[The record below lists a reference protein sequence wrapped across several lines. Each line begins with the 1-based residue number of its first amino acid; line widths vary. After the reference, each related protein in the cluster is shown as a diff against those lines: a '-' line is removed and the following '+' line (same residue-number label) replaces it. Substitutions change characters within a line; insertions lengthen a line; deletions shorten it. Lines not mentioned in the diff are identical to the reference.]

1 MIFIAKGFWQH
12 STNVGLLT
20 LVYLGLANLVHGWIA
35 GNTLVPPVWSP
46 AGITQA
52 TVLLLREHLWW
63 LSKHQGVLPSVSWGE
78 FFWTVSPQRFW
89 PVSGITALGYILSV
103 FLSIGLARLWQLRP
117 SLERRRDVLGFLGL
131 SILATLIAPTVSL
144 TNLHLSGEFDG
155 RNFGGM
161 WWQWWLGDLMV
172 VLVLVPVFLVWC
184 YLVKELKVGR
194 LFAFGLR
201 PRFRRRRRCAN
212 ANAQGRPSATK
223 RGQLAKVEKV
233 EESTQTNLRLSN
245 QQPLT
250 PQASIKIKQ
259 FILAAIWLIS
269 LLTVSWGVFGS
280 DIGPKM
286 ATYPLAWLTFPWL
299 IWAALQFGQRLT
311 TLGCLM
317 VSSIAIVGTSLGTG
331 PFFASTGDLSK
342 AVPLLQVFMILMATI
357 ALLLAATTSEL
368 NAGAELLRLSEAKY
382 RSIFENAM
390 EGICQT
396 TPDGHYISANPALA
410 RIYGYQSSAELVAS
424 VTDIAH
430 QLYVDPQRRA
440 DLLLQLQEDGLVSGF
455 EAQIYQKDGTIIWI
469 SKNVRAI
476 HDSSNFLLYY
486 EATVEDITERKQAQ
500 EALRQ
505 QNEQLEHQ
513 FQERTATL
521 RQLNRQLIAEVLEHK
536 RIEDALR
543 ESEERFALAIQANTN
558 GLFEINLKTY
568 DHYYSPQFLSLI
580 GYPLDEDRPTI
591 NELLALIHLE
601 DIDEVTAI
609 LDNLLAGRSSQWKHK
624 FRLLRT
630 DGSISWI
637 LSTGLVIKDDNGQV
651 VRLVGTF
658 TNITDSQRVKAL
670 LAGQNRILEM
680 ITQWEKLP
688 DVLDRLARLIE
699 EQLPKIRCAFL
710 LVDKNGVNL
719 RHSAA
724 PSLPESYIQAIDG
737 MVIGPYIGC
746 CGTAAYWREPVMV
759 KDIATHPLCRN
770 IRDFALSHNLR
781 GCWSIP
787 ILSTEGTVLGTF
799 SNYYTEPH
807 TPNREEQELADKA
820 TQLARIAIERSVA
833 QEDVLRTNAMLKA
846 QQEAAI
852 DGILVVDENF
862 RVVSYNQHF
871 CELWQTPEQLFQAN
885 DIKELLKQL
894 SSQLKHP
901 EEFLAQVDYLQAHPK
916 TTHYDELVTKDE
928 RIFDFYSAPVLTS
941 GGDYYGR
948 IFCNRDIT
956 ERKLSEAKLRQ
967 AEQKYRKLVE
977 SAGDAILMADAETGI
992 ILEANQMA
1000 EQMLGRGRDEI
1011 IGLHNS
1017 QIIPP
1022 ERFKAYAQILHQHV
1036 EAGGVFQEELELLH
1050 QVGTTVPVEVS
1061 ATTLELQ
1068 GKRVVQ
1074 GIFRD
1079 ISDRKQ
1085 AEQALKQA
1093 KVDAEVANRA
1103 KSEFLANMSHELRT
1117 PLNGILGYAQ
1127 ILQEEPNL
1135 SATHKEQLSIIQQS
1149 GQHLLTLLNDILDLS
1164 KIEARKMELDVRDF
1178 QFPKFLEG
1186 IVEIVVISAKQKNI
1200 SFRYEF
1206 LSPLPE
1212 FVKGDEIRL
1221 RQVLMNLLGN
1231 AVKFT
1236 DTGEVTFKVG
1246 YLGCSELNVDRF
1258 NLVSAGS
1265 AEGHAFAVGDPEG
1278 WPKGQGD
1285 QDNLPYGNAKGEQP
1299 KNRGLK
1305 AVGHAA
1311 RTATLRQQALT
1322 EKQGTKKMR
1331 FVIADTGIGI
1341 PPKQLAEIFLPFH
1354 QVGNTD
1360 RQVNG
1365 TGLGLSI
1372 SKRLAELMGSELKVK
1387 STVGQGSIFWLDL
1400 DLPEVS
1406 EEQQGGQGIV
1416 ESTKAE
1422 KAEDVMPVPPSPEKI
1437 SILYE
1442 LAIMGDIRGIQ
1453 EEANLIEQLDHKFIP
1468 FAQTLRKLSKGF
1480 QERQILE
1487 FVGKYM
1493 DKKYH

>member
-1 MIFIAKGFWQH
+1 M
-12 STNVGLLT
+12 
-20 LVYLGLANLVHGWIA
+20 VYLGLANLVHGLIA

-46 AGITQA
+46 AGITQV

-63 LSKHQGVLPSVSWGE
+63 LTEHQGVLPSVSWGQ

-103 FLSIGLARLWQLRP
+103 FLSIGLARLWELRP

-131 SILATLIAPTVSL
+131 SMLATVIAPTVTL
-144 TNLHLSGEFDG
+144 TNIHLSGKFDG

-172 VLVLVPVFLVWC
+172 VLVVVPVFLVWC
-184 YLVKELKVGR
+184 YLVKQLKIGR
-194 LFAFGLR
+194 LFAFGR
-201 PRFRRRRRCAN
+201 SPRF
-212 ANAQGRPSATK
+212 ANAQRRPLATLRERLCRK

-233 EESTQTNLRLSN
+233 EESTQTNLQLSN

-286 ATYPLAWLTFPWL
+286 ATYPLAWLPFPWL

-317 VSSIAIVGTSLGTG
+317 VLSIAIVGTSLGTG

-342 AVPLLQVFMILMATI
+342 AVPLLQVFMTLMATI
-357 ALLLAATTSEL
+357 ALFLAATTSEL
-368 NAGAELLRLSEAKY
+368 KAAAKLLRLSEAKY
-382 RSIFENAM
+382 RSIFENARS
-390 EGICQT
+390 GICQT

-410 RIYGYQSSAELVAS
+410 RLYGYQSSAELVAS

-440 DLLLQLQEDGLVSGF
+440 DLLLQLQEHGVVSGF

-505 QNEQLEHQ
+505 QNQQLEHQ

-580 GYPLDEDRPTI
+580 GYRLDQDRPTI
-591 NELLALIHLE
+591 NQLLALIHLE
-601 DIDEVTAI
+601 DIDEVKAI
-609 LDNLLAGRSSQWKHK
+609 LDNLFAGRSSQWKHK

-637 LSTGLVIKDDNGQV
+637 LSTGLMIKDDNGEV
-651 VRLVGTF
+651 LRLVGTF
-658 TNITDSQRVKAL
+658 TDITDSQRVKAL

-688 DVLDRLARLIE
+688 DVLDQLARLIE

-770 IRDFALSHNLR
+770 IRDVALSHNLR

-787 ILSTEGTVLGTF
+787 ILSTQGTVLGTF
-799 SNYYTEPH
+799 STYYTEPH

-1000 EQMLGRGRDEI
+1000 EQMLGRGRAEI
-1011 IGLHNS
+1011 IGLHQS

-1022 ERFKAYAQILHQHV
+1022 QRFKAYAQIFQQHV

-1127 ILQEEPNL
+1127 ILQEEPQL

-1236 DTGEVTFKVG
+1236 DTGEVSLKVG

-1258 NLVSAGS
+1258 NLVG
-1265 AEGHAFAVGDPEG
+1265 V
-1278 WPKGQGD
+1278 WPKGQGF

-1299 KNRGLK
+1299 KNR
-1305 AVGHAA
+1305 
-1311 RTATLRQQALT
+1311 QALT

-1354 QVGNTD
+1354 QVGNTE

-1387 STVGQGSIFWLDL
+1387 STVGQGSIFWIDL

-1416 ESTKAE
+1416 ESTKGE
-1422 KAEDVMPVPPSPEKI
+1422 KAEDVMPVAPSQEKI
-1437 SILYE
+1437 SVLYE

-1468 FAQTLRKLSKGF
+1468 FAQNLRKLSKGF

-1493 DKKYH
+1493 DKQDHEAPRKSKDLKTPDKASQK

>member
-12 STNVGLLT
+12 LSNVGLLT
-20 LVYLGLANLVHGWIA
+20 LVYLGLANLVHGLIG

-63 LSKHQGVLPSVSWGE
+63 LTEHQGVVPSVSWGQ

-103 FLSIGLARLWQLRP
+103 LLSIGLALWWQLRP
-117 SLERRRDVLGFLGL
+117 SLERRRDVLGLLGV
-131 SILATLIAPTVSL
+131 SMLATLIAPTVTL

-155 RNFGGM
+155 RNFGWM
-161 WWQWWLGDLMV
+161 WWKWWLGDLMV
-172 VLVLVPVFLVWC
+172 VVVVVPVFLVWC

-194 LFAFGLR
+194 F
-201 PRFRRRRRCAN
+201 
-212 ANAQGRPSATK
+212 
-223 RGQLAKVEKV
+223 KVEKV
-233 EESTQTNLRLSN
+233 EQSTQTNLQLSK

-259 FILAAIWLIS
+259 IILAAIWLIS

-280 DIGPKM
+280 EIAPEM
-286 ATYPLAWLTFPWL
+286 ATYPLTWLTFPWL

-317 VSSIAIVGTSLGTG
+317 VWSIAIVGTSLGTG
-331 PFFASTGDLSK
+331 PFVASTGDLSE

-357 ALLLAATTSEL
+357 ALFLAATTSER
-368 NAGAELLRLSEAKY
+368 NSAAELLRLSVAKY
-382 RSIFENAM
+382 RSIFENAV

-396 TPDGHYISANPALA
+396 TPDGRYISANPALA
-410 RIYGYQSSAELVAS
+410 RIYGYQSPEELIAS

-440 DLLLQLQEDGLVSGF
+440 DLLLQLQEDGVVSGF

-476 HDSSNFLLYY
+476 HYSSNFLLYY
-486 EATVEDITERKQAQ
+486 EATVEEITERKQAQ
-500 EALRQ
+500 DALRH
-505 QNEQLEHQ
+505 QNERLEHQ

-580 GYPLDEDRPTI
+580 GYPLDQDGPTI

-601 DIDEVTAI
+601 DQDQVKAI
-609 LDNLLAGRSSQWKHK
+609 LDNLCAGRSSQWKQR
-624 FRLLRT
+624 FRLLRK

-637 LSTGLVIKDDNGQV
+637 LSTGLVISDDHGEV

-658 TNITDSQRVKAL
+658 TDITDSQRVKAL

-710 LVDKNGVNL
+710 LVEKNGVNL

-737 MVIGPYIGC
+737 MVIGPYMGC
-746 CGTAAYWREPVMV
+746 CGTAAYWRESVVV

-770 IRDFALSHNLR
+770 IRDLALSHNLKA
-781 GCWSIP
+781 CWSIP
-787 ILSTEGTVLGTF
+787 ILSTQGTVLGTF
-799 SNYYTEPH
+799 STYYTEPH

-862 RVVSYNQHF
+862 RVVSYNQRF
-871 CELWQTPEQLFQAN
+871 CDLWQTPEQLFQAN
-885 DIKELLKQL
+885 HIKDLLKQV
-894 SSQLKHP
+894 SSQLNHP

-916 TTHYDELVTKDE
+916 TTNYDELLIKDG

-1000 EQMLGRGRDEI
+1000 EQMLGRGRAEI
-1011 IGLHNS
+1011 IGLHQS
-1017 QIIPP
+1017 QIIPR
-1022 ERFKAYAQILHQHV
+1022 ERFKAYSQIFQQHV
-1036 EAGGVFQEELELLH
+1036 EAGGVFQVELELLH
-1050 QVGTTVPVEVS
+1050 QVGKTVPVEVS

-1068 GKRVVQ
+1068 GKTVVQ

-1135 SATHKEQLSIIQQS
+1135 SATQKEQLSIIQQS

-1236 DTGEVTFKVG
+1236 DTGGVTFKVG

-1258 NLVSAGS
+1258 NVVRVRAASALPK
-1265 AEGHAFAVGDPEG
+1265 A
-1278 WPKGQGD
+1278 WPKGQGC
-1285 QDNLPYGNAKGEQP
+1285 QDNLPYGNPKGEQP
-1299 KNRGLK
+1299 KNLPFGNAK
-1305 AVGHAA
+1305 GE
-1311 RTATLRQQALT
+1311 QPLT
-1322 EKQGTKKMR
+1322 EKQGTQKMR

-1400 DLPEVS
+1400 DLPDVS

-1416 ESTKAE
+1416 ESTKEE
-1422 KAEDVMPVPPSPEKI
+1422 KAEEVMPVAPSPEKI
-1437 SILYE
+1437 SVLYE

-1453 EEANLIEQLDHKFIP
+1453 EEANLIEQLDDKFIP
-1468 FAQTLRKLSKGF
+1468 FAQNLRQLSKGF

-1493 DKKYH
+1493 DKKDREAHGQSKD

>member
-1 MIFIAKGFWQH
+1 MIFIPKGFWQH
-12 STNVGLLT
+12 LTNLGLLT
-20 LVYLGLANLVHGWIA
+20 LVYLGLANLVHGLIG

-46 AGITQA
+46 AGVTQA

-63 LSKHQGVLPSVSWGE
+63 LTEQQGVLPSVSWGQ
-78 FFWTVSPQRFW
+78 FFWTVSAQRFW
-89 PVSGITALGYILSV
+89 PVSVITALGYILSV
-103 FLSIGLARLWQLRP
+103 LLSIGLALLWQLRP
-117 SLERRRDVLGFLGL
+117 SLERRRDVLGFLGV
-131 SILATLIAPTVSL
+131 SMVATLIAPTVSL
-144 TNLHLSGEFDG
+144 THLHLSGEFDG

-161 WWQWWLGDLMV
+161 WWKWWLGDLMV
-172 VLVLVPVFLVWC
+172 VLVVVPVFLVWC

-194 LFAFGLR
+194 LFAFAQ
-201 PRFRRRRRCAN
+201 RRLCR
-212 ANAQGRPSATK
+212 K

-233 EESTQTNLRLSN
+233 EQSTQTNLQLSN

-259 FILAAIWLIS
+259 IILAAIWLIS
-269 LLTVSWGVFGS
+269 LLTVSWAVFGS
-280 DIGPKM
+280 DIAPEM
-286 ATYPLAWLTFPWL
+286 ATYPLACLTFPWL
-299 IWAALQFGQRLT
+299 IWATLQFGQRLT

-331 PFFASTGDLSK
+331 PFLASTGDLSE

-357 ALLLAATTSEL
+357 ALFLAAITSER
-368 NAGAELLRLSEAKY
+368 NSAAELLLLSVAKY
-382 RSIFENAM
+382 RSIFENAV

-396 TPDGHYISANPALA
+396 TPDGSYISANPALA
-410 RIYGYQSSAELVAS
+410 RIYGYQSPEELVAS

-440 DLLLQLQEDGLVSGF
+440 DLLLQLQEDGVVSGF
-455 EAQIYQKDGTIIWI
+455 EAQIYQKDGSIIWI

-476 HDSSNFLLYY
+476 RDSSNFLLYY
-486 EATVEDITERKQAQ
+486 EATVEEITERKHAQ
-500 EALRQ
+500 DALLY
-505 QNEQLEHQ
+505 QNERLEYQ

-580 GYPLDEDRPTI
+580 GYPLDQDGPTI

-601 DIDEVTAI
+601 DQDQVKAI
-609 LDNLLAGRSSQWKHK
+609 LDNLCTGRSSQRCSAVLGVSPMSDCIKKWKQK

-637 LSTGLVIKDDNGQV
+637 LSTGLVITDDNGEV

-658 TNITDSQRVKAL
+658 TDITDSQRVKAL

-719 RHSAA
+719 RHTAA

-737 MVIGPYIGC
+737 MVIAPYMGC
-746 CGTAAYWREPVMV
+746 CGTAAYWRESVMV
-759 KDIATHPLCRN
+759 KDIATHPLCGS
-770 IRDFALSHNLR
+770 IRDLALSHNLR
-781 GCWSIP
+781 ACWSIP
-787 ILSTEGTVLGTF
+787 ILSTQGTVLGTF
-799 SNYYTEPH
+799 STYYTEPH
-807 TPNREEQELADKA
+807 TPNPEEQELADKA

-862 RVVSYNQHF
+862 RVVSYNHRF
-871 CELWQTPEQLFQAN
+871 SDLWQTPEQLFETN
-885 DIKELLKQL
+885 DIQELLKQV

-916 TTHYDELVTKDE
+916 TTNYDELLIKDG

-1000 EQMLGRGRDEI
+1000 EQMLGRRRAEI
-1011 IGLHNS
+1011 IGLHQS
-1017 QIIPP
+1017 QIIPR
-1022 ERFKAYAQILHQHV
+1022 ERFKAYSQSFQQHV

-1068 GKRVVQ
+1068 GKTVVQ

-1103 KSEFLANMSHELRT
+1103 KSEFVANMSHELRT

-1135 SATHKEQLSIIQQS
+1135 SATQKEQLSIIQQS

-1164 KIEARKMELDVRDF
+1164 KIEAIKMELDVRDF

-1186 IVEIVVISAKQKNI
+1186 IVEIVVISAKQKNL

-1236 DTGEVTFKVG
+1236 DTGGVTFKVG
-1246 YLGCSELNVDRF
+1246 YLGCSELNVDR
-1258 NLVSAGS
+1258 S
-1265 AEGHAFAVGDPEG
+1265 
-1278 WPKGQGD
+1278 
-1285 QDNLPYGNAKGEQP
+1285 
-1299 KNRGLK
+1299 
-1305 AVGHAA
+1305 
-1311 RTATLRQQALT
+1311 LT
-1322 EKQGTKKMR
+1322 EKQGTQKMR

-1400 DLPEVS
+1400 DLPDVS
-1406 EEQQGGQGIV
+1406 QEQQGGQGIV
-1416 ESTKAE
+1416 ESTKEE
-1422 KAEDVMPVPPSPEKI
+1422 KAEDVMPVAPSPEKI
-1437 SILYE
+1437 SVLYE
-1442 LAIMGDIRGIQ
+1442 LAIIGDIRGIQ
-1453 EEANLIEQLDHKFIP
+1453 EEANLIEQLDDKFIP
-1468 FAQTLRKLSKGF
+1468 FAQNLRQLSKGF

-1487 FVGKYM
+1487 FVRNYM
-1493 DKKYH
+1493 DKKDREAHGQSKD

>member
-12 STNVGLLT
+12 LTNVGLLT
-20 LVYLGLANLVHGWIA
+20 LVYLGLANLVHGLIG

-63 LSKHQGVLPSVSWGE
+63 LTEHQGVLPSVSWGQ

-103 FLSIGLARLWQLRP
+103 LLSIGLALWWQLRP
-117 SLERRRDVLGFLGL
+117 SLERRRDVLGFLGV
-131 SILATLIAPTVSL
+131 SMFATLIAPTVSL
-144 TNLHLSGEFDG
+144 THLHLSGEFDG
-155 RNFGGM
+155 RNFGWM

-172 VLVLVPVFLVWC
+172 VLVVVPVFLVWC

-194 LFAFGLR
+194 F
-201 PRFRRRRRCAN
+201 
-212 ANAQGRPSATK
+212 
-223 RGQLAKVEKV
+223 KVEKV
-233 EESTQTNLRLSN
+233 EESTQTNLQLSN

-259 FILAAIWLIS
+259 IILVAIWLIS

-280 DIGPKM
+280 DIAPEM
-286 ATYPLAWLTFPWL
+286 ATYPLACLIFPWL

-331 PFFASTGDLSK
+331 PFLASTGNLSE

-357 ALLLAATTSEL
+357 PLFLAATTSEL
-368 NAGAELLRLSEAKY
+368 NAAAKLLRLSEAKY

-440 DLLLQLQEDGLVSGF
+440 DLLLQLQEDLVVSGF

-543 ESEERFALAIQANTN
+543 ESEERFALAIQSNTN

-580 GYPLDEDRPTI
+580 GYPLDQDRPTI

-601 DIDEVTAI
+601 DIDEVKAI
-609 LDNLLAGRSSQWKHK
+609 LDNLLAGRSSQRCSAVLGVSTGLTRCGRRFRTQPLPMSDCIKKWKHK

-637 LSTGLVIKDDNGQV
+637 LSTGLVIKDDNGEV

-658 TNITDSQRVKAL
+658 TDITDSQRVKAL

-781 GCWSIP
+781 ACWSIP
-787 ILSTEGTVLGTF
+787 ILSTQGTVLGTF
-799 SNYYTEPH
+799 STYYTEPH

-820 TQLARIAIERSVA
+820 TQLARIAIERSMA
-833 QEDVLRTNAMLKA
+833 QDDVLRTNAMLKA

-916 TTHYDELVTKDE
+916 TTNYDELLIKDG

-1000 EQMLGRGRDEI
+1000 EQMLGRGRGEI
-1011 IGLHNS
+1011 IGLHQS
-1017 QIIPP
+1017 QIIPR
-1022 ERFKAYAQILHQHV
+1022 ERFKAYSQIFQQHV
-1036 EAGGVFQEELELLH
+1036 EAGGVFQVELELLH
-1050 QVGTTVPVEVS
+1050 QFGTTVPVEVS

-1127 ILQEEPNL
+1127 ILQEEPQL

-1258 NLVSAGS
+1258 NVVREA
-1265 AEGHAFAVGDPEG
+1265 
-1278 WPKGQGD
+1278 WPKGQGCL
-1285 QDNLPYGNAKGEQP
+1285 DNLPYGNAKSEQP
-1299 KNRGLK
+1299 
-1305 AVGHAA
+1305 
-1311 RTATLRQQALT
+1311 LT
-1322 EKQGTKKMR
+1322 EKQGTQKMR

-1400 DLPEVS
+1400 DLP
-1406 EEQQGGQGIV
+1406 
-1416 ESTKAE
+1416 
-1422 KAEDVMPVPPSPEKI
+1422 
-1437 SILYE
+1437 
-1442 LAIMGDIRGIQ
+1442 
-1453 EEANLIEQLDHKFIP
+1453 
-1468 FAQTLRKLSKGF
+1468 
-1480 QERQILE
+1480 
-1487 FVGKYM
+1487 
-1493 DKKYH
+1493 

>member
-12 STNVGLLT
+12 LTNLALLT
-20 LVYLGLANLVHGWIA
+20 LVYLGLANLVHGLIG

-46 AGITQA
+46 VGITQA
-52 TVLLLREHLWW
+52 TVLLLREHLWR
-63 LSKHQGVLPSVSWGE
+63 LTEHQGVLPSVSWGQ

-103 FLSIGLARLWQLRP
+103 LLSIGLALWWQLRP
-117 SLERRRDVLGFLGL
+117 SLERQRDVLGFLGV
-131 SILATLIAPTVSL
+131 SMLATLIAPTVTL

-172 VLVLVPVFLVWC
+172 VLVVVPVFLVWC
-184 YLVKELKVGR
+184 YLVKQLKLGR

-212 ANAQGRPSATK
+212 ANAQGRPSATLRERLCPK
-223 RGQLAKVEKV
+223 RGQLAKGEKV
-233 EESTQTNLRLSN
+233 EESTQTNLQLSN

-259 FILAAIWLIS
+259 IILVAIWLIS

-280 DIGPKM
+280 DIAPEM
-286 ATYPLAWLTFPWL
+286 ATYPLPWLTFPWL

-331 PFFASTGDLSK
+331 PFLVSTGDLSE
-342 AVPLLQVFMILMATI
+342 ALPLLQVFMILMATI
-357 ALLLAATTSEL
+357 ALFLAATKSER
-368 NAGAELLRLSEAKY
+368 NSAAELLLLSVAKY
-382 RSIFENAM
+382 RSIFENAV

-396 TPDGHYISANPALA
+396 TPEGHYISANPALA
-410 RIYGYQSSAELVAS
+410 RIYGYQSPEELIAS

-440 DLLLQLQEDGLVSGF
+440 DLLLQLQEDGVVSGF
-455 EAQIYQKDGTIIWI
+455 EAQIYQKDGSIIWI

-505 QNEQLEHQ
+505 QNERLEHQ

-568 DHYYSPQFLSLI
+568 EHYYSPQFLSLI
-580 GYPLDEDRPTI
+580 GYPLDQKKPKI

-601 DIDEVTAI
+601 DQNEVKAI
-609 LDNLLAGRSSQWKHK
+609 LDNLCAGRSSQWKQR
-624 FRLLRT
+624 FRLLRK

-637 LSTGLVIKDDNGQV
+637 LSTGLVIKDDNGEV

-699 EQLPKIRCAFL
+699 EQLPKIRCAFF

-746 CGTAAYWREPVMV
+746 CGTAAYWREPVIV
-759 KDIATHPLCRN
+759 KDIATHPLCGS
-770 IRDFALSHNLR
+770 IRDLALSHNLR
-781 GCWSIP
+781 ACWSIP
-787 ILSTEGTVLGTF
+787 ILSTQGTVLGTF
-799 SNYYTEPH
+799 STYYTEPH
-807 TPNREEQELADKA
+807 TPNREEQELAEKA

-862 RVVSYNQHF
+862 RVVSYNHRF
-871 CELWQTPEQLFQAN
+871 CDLWQTPEELFQGN
-885 DIKELLKQL
+885 DIKELFKQV
-894 SSQLKHP
+894 SSQVLDP
-901 EEFLAQVDYLQAHPK
+901 EEFLAQVDYLQTHPK
-916 TTHYDELVTKDE
+916 TTNYDELLIKDG

-956 ERKLSEAKLRQ
+956 QRKLSEAKLRQ

-1000 EQMLGRGRDEI
+1000 EQMLGRGRGEI
-1011 IGLHNS
+1011 IGLHQS
-1017 QIIPP
+1017 QIIPR
-1022 ERFKAYAQILHQHV
+1022 ERFKAYSHIFQQHV
-1036 EAGGVFQEELELLH
+1036 EAGGVFQVELELLH

-1085 AEQALKQA
+1085 SEQALKQA

-1103 KSEFLANMSHELRT
+1103 KSKFLANMSHELRT

-1135 SATHKEQLSIIQQS
+1135 SATQKEQLSIIQQS

-1246 YLGCSELNVDRF
+1246 YLGCSELNVDR
-1258 NLVSAGS
+1258 LKVVREA
-1265 AEGHAFAVGDPEG
+1265 
-1278 WPKGQGD
+1278 WPFGQGCEH
-1285 QDNLPYGNAKGEQP
+1285 NLPYGNAKGQQP
-1299 KNRGLK
+1299 KNG
-1305 AVGHAA
+1305 
-1311 RTATLRQQALT
+1311 QALT

-1341 PPKQLAEIFLPFH
+1341 PPEQLAEIFLPFH

-1400 DLPEVS
+1400 DLPDVS
-1406 EEQQGGQGIV
+1406 QEQQGGQGIV
-1416 ESTKAE
+1416 ESTKEE
-1422 KAEDVMPVPPSPEKI
+1422 KAEEVMPVAPSPEKI
-1437 SILYE
+1437 SVLYE

-1453 EEANLIEQLDHKFIP
+1453 EEANLIEQLDDKFIP
-1468 FAQTLRKLSKGF
+1468 FAENLRQLSKGF
-1480 QERQILE
+1480 QERQIME

-1493 DKKYH
+1493 DKKDREFNRK